1 MSKIWQKPKR
11 KGGCIPEFQSSEEL
25 WGAACEYFEW
35 ATENPLIEQK
45 PMSIAGGL
53 VMAEVKKMRVFTFSA
68 LCLHLDISYSTYK
81 RYRTEDRFA
90 EACERIDAVIFTQKF
105 EGAAAG
111 LFNSNLIMS
120 DLGLTNKQDIQHSGT
135 IGSELSDED
144 LDARIKALQNDQS

>member
-25 WGAACEYFEW
+25 WNAACEYFEW

-53 VMAEVKKMRVFTFSA
+53 VMAEIEKMRVFTFSA
-68 LCLHLDISYSTYK
+68 LCLHLDCSYTSYK
-81 RYRTEDRFA
+81 RWRTEDRFA
-90 EACERIDAVIFTQKF
+90 EACERIDAVIYTQKF

-120 DLGLTNKQDIQHSGT
+120 DLGLANKQQLEHSGSIET
-135 IGSELSDED
+135 LTDDDLNKRIAELT
-144 LDARIKALQNDQS
+144 KVKND